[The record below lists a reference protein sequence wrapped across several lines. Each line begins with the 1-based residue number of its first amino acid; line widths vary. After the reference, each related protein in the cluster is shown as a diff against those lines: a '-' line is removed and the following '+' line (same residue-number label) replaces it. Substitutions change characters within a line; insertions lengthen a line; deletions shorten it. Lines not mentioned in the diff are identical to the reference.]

1 MFAGYGL
8 STAGY
13 PIPGEAWYMPD
24 RNNTCN
30 FTSNGVLYAVKPDK
44 SVPVG
49 QRTKAQSGCR
59 MDFDPTTNP
68 KTGNFG
74 RPTSA
79 ANYDPTVRGWYIAT
93 KASKKA
99 NWDGPYVFDQK
110 NGAHLGITAAL
121 PLYSNGVDGGEFLG
135 VAAADYELSSIDT
148 TLAADVKGTEDTTTI
163 FIVDNK

>member
-1 MFAGYGL
+1 MFVGYGKS
-8 STAGY
+8 STDY

-79 ANYDPTVRGWYIAT
+79 SNYDPTVRGWYIAT

-99 NWDGPYVFDQK
+99 NWDGPYVF
-110 NGAHLGITAAL
+110 GAFDRSLACL
-121 PLYSNGVDGGEFLG
+121 P
-135 VAAADYELSSIDT
+135 AC
-148 TLAADVKGTEDTTTI
+148 LAARPPARTCTLLHLSFRACDLQLKMAR
-163 FIVDNK
+163 